1 MAYREADSNVA
12 FTVSQEARIRLIR
25 CLDALAAALPQA
37 SAFLIDRAG
46 RIVDVPRKP
55 PGVDLEAIS
64 ALAAGVHASTQE
76 LAESLGDRGFA
87 LLFEHG
93 DDRQVYVWPIL
104 GRALLVVLMKG
115 AVGVEQ
121 LEQQMEGP
129 LGKELEAV
137 VQEARDPLQTVAAP
151 RIEPHQVPPEITAKV
166 HSLNAMVTE
175 MQGKNPVLLS
185 GENGARLLRAREVMV
200 QTASKQDWERTSS
213 ICDQTTAWLNTLK
226 NSQVQ

>member
-1 MAYREADSNVA
+1 
-12 FTVSQEARIRLIR
+12 
-25 CLDALAAALPQA
+25 
-37 SAFLIDRAG
+37 
-46 RIVDVPRKP
+46 
-55 PGVDLEAIS
+55 
-64 ALAAGVHASTQE
+64 
-76 LAESLGDRGFA
+76 
-87 LLFEHG
+87 
-93 DDRQVYVWPIL
+93 VWPIL

-121 LEQQMEGP
+121 LAQQMEGP

-213 ICDQTTAWLNTLK
+213 ICDQTTTWLNTLK

>member
-1 MAYREADSNVA
+1 MAFREADSNVA
-12 FTVSQEARIRLIR
+12 FTVSPEARIRLIR

-64 ALAAGVHASTQE
+64 ALAAGCHASTQE
-76 LAESLGDRGFA
+76 LAESLGDKGFA

-93 DDRQVYVWPIL
+93 DDRQIYVWPVL

-115 AVGVEQ
+115 VSGVEQ

-137 VQEARDPLQTVAAP
+137 VRDARDPIQTVAAP
-151 RIEPHQVPPEITAKV
+151 RIEPNSVPPEITAKV
-166 HSLNAMVTE
+166 RALNALVAE
-175 MQGKNPVLLS
+175 MQAKNPVLLS
-185 GENGARLLRAREVMV
+185 GENGVRLLRAREVMV
-200 QTASKQDWERTSS
+200 QTASRQDWERTSS
-213 ICDQTTAWLNTLK
+213 ICDQTTAWLNTVRA
-226 NSQVQ
+226 SQV